1 MNTYEDFRSVVRE
14 ERENLTK
21 LSDLWNSK
29 VNCDKS
35 FSREIEGRIRA
46 AVGKTRLL
54 LAEKFKQFEGLID
67 QSENNTSEKEISIND
82 LQGFWD
88 LVLIQVNEVKEIFR
102 DLECRCGKSR
112 SREPDTKCENGPRK
126 KSNDVEQKL
135 KESIGKEKAKSQ
147 EVKNQI

>member
-46 AVGKTRLL
+46 AVGELSS
-54 LAEKFKQFEGLID
+54 AYG
-67 QSENNTSEKEISIND
+67 SS
-82 LQGFWD
+82 
-88 LVLIQVNEVKEIFR
+88 
-102 DLECRCGKSR
+102 
-112 SREPDTKCENGPRK
+112 
-126 KSNDVEQKL
+126 
-135 KESIGKEKAKSQ
+135 
-147 EVKNQI
+147 